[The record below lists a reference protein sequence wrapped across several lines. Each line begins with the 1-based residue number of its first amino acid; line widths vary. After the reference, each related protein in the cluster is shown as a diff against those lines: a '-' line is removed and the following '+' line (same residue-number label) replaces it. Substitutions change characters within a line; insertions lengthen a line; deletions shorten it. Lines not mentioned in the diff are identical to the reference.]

1 MESPLFDKSTR
12 NTILDQVHEGMHVH
26 DSHGDDIGTVRKLF
40 LGVVSDEMHERGKGP
55 ATAPDPEM
63 RDDSL
68 IDNLAKAFSADDPLP
83 EALRGQ
89 LLRQGFIRIDTAGLF
104 ESDRFATPDQIESVS
119 DDTVRLNLTKD
130 ELIER

>member
-12 NTILDQVHEGMHVH
+12 NMILNQVHEEMRVY
-26 DSHGDDIGTVRKLF
+26 DSNGDEIGKVRKVF
-40 LGVVSDEMHERGKGP
+40 LGAVSDEMHERGKGP

-68 IDNLAKAFSADDPLP
+68 FDNLAEAFSADDPLP

-104 ESDRFATPDQIESVS
+104 ASDRYATPDQIESVS

>member
-12 NTILDQVHEGMHVH
+12 NMILNQVHEEMRVY
-26 DSHGDDIGTVRKLF
+26 DSNGDEIGKVRKVF
-40 LGVVSDEMHERGKGP
+40 LGAVSDEMHERGKGP

-68 IDNLAKAFSADDPLP
+68 FDNLAEAFSADDPLP

-104 ESDRFATPDQIESVS
+104 ASDRYATPEQIESVS
-119 DDTVRLNLTKD
+119 EDIVRLSLTKD
-130 ELIER
+130 DLIER

>member
-12 NTILDQVHEGMHVH
+12 NMILNQVHEEMRVY
-26 DSHGDDIGTVRKLF
+26 DSNGDEIGKVRKVF
-40 LGVVSDEMHERGKGP
+40 LGEVSDEMHERGKGP

-83 EALRGQ
+83 EALRGR

-104 ESDRFATPDQIESVS
+104 ASDRYATPDQIESVS